1 MGVNRKDQTRA
12 SSLHQGRREALQK
25 ENKTVMAAFSIL
37 AILIAYAA
45 AGPVPTT
52 EYNNHEPQV
61 STKPFRH
68 TAPGVTCRTEYVVL
82 WSTKYE
88 EREEQVCQTLVQ
100 NLCRPTT
107 RQECNTK
114 QTEVCKEIK
123 RNVCVQKFK
132 TEYQPY
138 TESKCTTEYKQ
149 VIERVE
155 GKPQVCRT
163 TFYNRYMSIS
173 SVPQYYL
180 QDCQYAWKGAGN
192 DKVWAPIEGT
202 CQNVPYDSCKEV
214 AKTQAKQVAYQEC
227 HDVPE
232 TKCSLV
238 PEQVCVNVPEE
249 VCQQVPKQQCHAE
262 HKKFPIRIS
271 RQEAKKVCNVPG
283 QSKSPSSG
291 LAPSIPSIPGAE
303 VAVVPTFT
311 APAPVPSSP
320 AFNQQPLDQQ
330 RGVAFEDEDDHANVD
345 DPTRPLQEVKNDKK
359 PSTQLQGGLSTLDEI
374 LAARRANAKPQLSE
388 KLVFSS

>member
-1 MGVNRKDQTRA
+1 MGIVRA

-25 ENKTVMAAFSIL
+25 ENKTAMAAFSIL
-37 AILIAYAA
+37 AILTAYAA
-45 AGPVPTT
+45 AGPVPIN
-52 EYNNHEPQV
+52 YDYQHEPQV

-68 TAPGVTCRTEYVVL
+68 TAASVTCRTEYVVL

-107 RQECNTK
+107 RQE
-114 QTEVCKEIK
+114 
-123 RNVCVQKFK
+123 
-132 TEYQPY
+132 YQPY
-138 TESKCTTEYKQ
+138 TESECTTEYK
-149 VIERVE
+149 
-155 GKPQVCRT
+155 
-163 TFYNRYMSIS
+163 
-173 SVPQYYL
+173 
-180 QDCQYAWKGAGN
+180 QDCQYAWKGKGN

-214 AKTQAKQVAYQEC
+214 GKTQARQVAYQEC

-232 TKCSLV
+232 KKCSLV
-238 PEQVCVNVPEE
+238 PEQVCVSVPDE
-249 VCQQVPKQQCHAE
+249 VCQQVPKQQCHSE

-283 QSKSPSSG
+283 QSKTPSP
-291 LAPSIPSIPGAE
+291 LAPSIP

-320 AFNQQPLDQQ
+320 AF
-330 RGVAFEDEDDHANVD
+330 
-345 DPTRPLQEVKNDKK
+345 
-359 PSTQLQGGLSTLDEI
+359 
-374 LAARRANAKPQLSE
+374 
-388 KLVFSS
+388 

>member
-1 MGVNRKDQTRA
+1 MGIVGIK
-12 SSLHQGRREALQK
+12 QGLQVYIREG
-25 ENKTVMAAFSIL
+25 ENKTVMAVFSIL
-37 AILIAYAA
+37 AILTAYAA
-45 AGPVPTT
+45 AGPVPIN
-52 EYNNHEPQV
+52 YDYQHEPQV

-68 TAPGVTCRTEYVVL
+68 TAPSVTCRTEYVVL

-100 NLCRPTT
+100 NLCRPTI
-107 RQECNTK
+107 RQECHTK
-114 QTEVCKEIK
+114 QTEVCKETN

-138 TESKCTTEYKQ
+138 TETECKTEYK
-149 VIERVE
+149 
-155 GKPQVCRT
+155 
-163 TFYNRYMSIS
+163 
-173 SVPQYYL
+173 

-192 DKVWAPIEGT
+192 DKVWSPIEGT

-214 AKTQAKQVAYQEC
+214 AKTQALQVAYQEC

-232 TKCSLV
+232 KKCSLV
-238 PEQVCVNVPEE
+238 PEQVCVKVPDE
-249 VCQQVPKQQCHAE
+249 VCQQVPKQQCHSE

-283 QSKSPSSG
+283 QPKTQSP
-291 LAPSIPSIPGAE
+291 LAPSIS

-320 AFNQQPLDQQ
+320 AFNQQSDFEDSQPLDQQ
-330 RGVAFEDEDDHANVD
+330 RGVA
-345 DPTRPLQEVKNDKK
+345 
-359 PSTQLQGGLSTLDEI
+359 
-374 LAARRANAKPQLSE
+374 
-388 KLVFSS
+388 

>member
-37 AILIAYAA
+37 AILTAYAA

-52 EYNNHEPQV
+52 EYNNHEPKV

-68 TAPGVTCRTEYVVL
+68 TAPSVTCRTEYGVL
-82 WSTKYE
+82 WSTKDE

-100 NLCRPTT
+100 NLCRPTS
-107 RQECNTK
+107 RQECHIK

-138 TESKCTTEYKQ
+138 TESECRTEYK
-149 VIERVE
+149 
-155 GKPQVCRT
+155 
-163 TFYNRYMSIS
+163 
-173 SVPQYYL
+173 
-180 QDCQYAWKGAGN
+180 QDCQYAWKGTGN

-214 AKTQAKQVAYQEC
+214 SRTQARQVAYQEC

-232 TKCSLV
+232 RKCSLV
-238 PEQVCVNVPEE
+238 PEQVCVNVQDE
-249 VCQQVPKQQCHAE
+249 VCRQVPKQQCHSE

-271 RQEAKKVCNVPG
+271 RQEAKKVCKVPG

-303 VAVVPTFT
+303 VAPVPPFT

-320 AFNQQPLDQQ
+320 AFDQQPLDQQ

-345 DPTRPLQEVKNDKK
+345 YPTTQLQEVKDDKK

-374 LAARRANAKPQLSE
+374 LAAGRANAKPQLSE

>member
-1 MGVNRKDQTRA
+1 MGNRKDQTRA

-25 ENKTVMAAFSIL
+25 ENKIVMAAFSIL
-37 AILIAYAA
+37 AILTAYAA
-45 AGPVPTT
+45 AGPLPTT

-68 TAPGVTCRTEYVVL
+68 TAPSVTCQTEYVVL

-107 RQECNTK
+107 RQECHTK

-138 TESKCTTEYKQ
+138 TESECTTEYK
-149 VIERVE
+149 
-155 GKPQVCRT
+155 
-163 TFYNRYMSIS
+163 
-173 SVPQYYL
+173 
-180 QDCQYAWKGAGN
+180 QDCQYAWKGTGN

-214 AKTQAKQVAYQEC
+214 AKTQARQAAYQEC
-227 HDVPE
+227 H
-232 TKCSLV
+232 S
-238 PEQVCVNVPEE
+238 
-249 VCQQVPKQQCHAE
+249 E

-283 QSKSPSSG
+283 QPKTPSP
-291 LAPSIPSIPGAE
+291 LAPSIP

-320 AFNQQPLDQQ
+320 AFNQQPTFEDSLPLDQQ
-330 RGVAFEDEDDHANVD
+330 RGVAFEDEDDHARIGV
-345 DPTRPLQEVKNDKK
+345 PTTPLQEVKDHKK

-374 LAARRANAKPQLSE
+374 LAARRANAKPQPTLSE

>member
-1 MGVNRKDQTRA
+1 MGVQSEGLRVYIRGVQKIRK
-12 SSLHQGRREALQK
+12 K

-37 AILIAYAA
+37 AILTAYAA

-52 EYNNHEPQV
+52 DYNNQEPQV

-68 TAPGVTCRTEYVVL
+68 TAPSVTCRTEYVVL
-82 WSTKYE
+82 WSTKYD

-107 RQECNTK
+107 RQECHIK

-138 TESKCTTEYKQ
+138 TETECKTEYK
-149 VIERVE
+149 
-155 GKPQVCRT
+155 
-163 TFYNRYMSIS
+163 
-173 SVPQYYL
+173 
-180 QDCQYAWKGAGN
+180 QDCQYAWKGTGN
-192 DKVWAPIEGT
+192 DKVWSPIEGT

-214 AKTQAKQVAYQEC
+214 SKTQARQVAYQEC

-232 TKCSLV
+232 KKCSLV
-238 PEQVCVNVPEE
+238 PEQVCVNVPDE
-249 VCQQVPKQQCHAE
+249 VCQQVPKQQCHSE

-283 QSKSPSSG
+283 QPKTPSP
-291 LAPSIPSIPGAE
+291 LAPSIP

-320 AFNQQPLDQQ
+320 AFNQQPTFENSQPLDRQ
-330 RGVAFEDEDDHANVD
+330 RGVAFEDEDDHASVD
-345 DPTRPLQEVKNDKK
+345 VPTTPLEEMDDKK

-374 LAARRANAKPQLSE
+374 LAARRANAKPQPTLSE

>member
-45 AGPVPTT
+45 AGPGPTT

-100 NLCRPTT
+100 NLCRPTI
-107 RQECNTK
+107 RQGCNTK
-114 QTEVCKEIK
+114 QTKVCKEIK

-138 TESKCTTEYKQ
+138 TESKCTTEYK
-149 VIERVE
+149 
-155 GKPQVCRT
+155 
-163 TFYNRYMSIS
+163 
-173 SVPQYYL
+173 

-232 TKCSLV
+232 KKCSLV

-249 VCQQVPKQQCHAE
+249 VCQQVPKQQCDAE

-291 LAPSIPSIPGAE
+291 LKPSIPSIPGAE

-330 RGVAFEDEDDHANVD
+330 RGAAFEDDDDHASVD
-345 DPTRPLQEVKNDKK
+345 DPTTSLQEVKDDKK
-359 PSTQLQGGLSTLDEI
+359 PSTQLQSGLSTLEEI
-374 LAARRANAKPQLSE
+374 LAARRANVKPQLSE

>member
-37 AILIAYAA
+37 AILTAHVA

-68 TAPGVTCRTEYVVL
+68 TAPGVTCQTKYVVL

-100 NLCRPTT
+100 NFCRPTT

-138 TESKCTTEYKQ
+138 TESKCTTEYK
-149 VIERVE
+149 
-155 GKPQVCRT
+155 
-163 TFYNRYMSIS
+163 
-173 SVPQYYL
+173 

-291 LAPSIPSIPGAE
+291 LKPSIPSIPGAE

-320 AFNQQPLDQQ
+320 AFNQQPTFEDSLPLDQQ
-330 RGVAFEDEDDHANVD
+330 RGVAFEDEDYHASVD
-345 DPTRPLQEVKNDKK
+345 VPT
-359 PSTQLQGGLSTLDEI
+359 TQLQGGLSTLDEI
-374 LAARRANAKPQLSE
+374 LAARRANAKPQPTLSE
-388 KLVFSS
+388 KLVFS

>member
-1 MGVNRKDQTRA
+1 MGNRKDQTRA
-12 SSLHQGRREALQK
+12 SGLHQGSREAQK
-25 ENKTVMAAFSIL
+25 ENKTMMAAFSIL
-37 AILIAYAA
+37 AIFTAYAT

-68 TAPGVTCRTEYVVL
+68 TAPSVMCRTEYVIL

-107 RQECNTK
+107 RQECHIK
-114 QTEVCKEIK
+114 QTEVCKETN

-138 TESKCTTEYKQ
+138 TESECTTEYK
-149 VIERVE
+149 
-155 GKPQVCRT
+155 
-163 TFYNRYMSIS
+163 
-173 SVPQYYL
+173 
-180 QDCQYAWKGAGN
+180 QDCQYAWKGRGN
-192 DKVWAPIEGT
+192 DKVWSPIEGT

-214 AKTQAKQVAYQEC
+214 SKK
-227 HDVPE
+227 
-232 TKCSLV
+232 KCSLV
-238 PEQVCVNVPEE
+238 PEQVCVNVPDE
-249 VCQQVPKQQCHAE
+249 VCKQVPKQQCHSE

-283 QSKSPSSG
+283 QPKTQSP
-291 LAPSIPSIPGAE
+291 LAPSIS

-320 AFNQQPLDQQ
+320 AFNQQSDFEDSQPLDQQ
-330 RGVAFEDEDDHANVD
+330 RGVAFEDEDAHASVD
-345 DPTRPLQEVKNDKK
+345 VPTTPLEEVKDDKK

-374 LAARRANAKPQLSE
+374 LAARRANAKPQPTLSE

>member
-12 SSLHQGRREALQK
+12 SGLHQGSREALQK
-25 ENKTVMAAFSIL
+25 ENKTVMAAFFIL
-37 AILIAYAA
+37 AILTAYAA
-45 AGPVPTT
+45 AGPVPIN
-52 EYNNHEPQV
+52 YDYQHEPQV

-68 TAPGVTCRTEYVVL
+68 TAPSVACQTEYVVL

-100 NLCRPTT
+100 NLCRQTT
-107 RQECNTK
+107 RQECHAR

-138 TESKCTTEYKQ
+138 TESECTTEYKQ
-149 VIERVE
+149 
-155 GKPQVCRT
+155 
-163 TFYNRYMSIS
+163 
-173 SVPQYYL
+173 
-180 QDCQYAWKGAGN
+180 DCQYAWRGAGN
-192 DKVWAPIEGT
+192 DKVWSPIEGT

-214 AKTQAKQVAYQEC
+214 AKTQARQVAYQEC

-232 TKCSLV
+232 RKCSLV
-238 PEQVCVNVPEE
+238 PEQVCVNVPDE
-249 VCQQVPKQQCHAE
+249 VCQQVPKQQCHSE

-271 RQEAKKVCNVPG
+271 RQESKKVCNVPG
-283 QSKSPSSG
+283 QPKTPSP
-291 LAPSIPSIPGAE
+291 LAPSIP

-320 AFNQQPLDQQ
+320 AFNQQPTFEDSLPLDQQ
-330 RGVAFEDEDDHANVD
+330 RRVAFEDEDDHASVD
-345 DPTRPLQEVKNDKK
+345 DPTTQLQEVKGDKK

-374 LAARRANAKPQLSE
+374 LAARRANGKPPLSE

>member
-1 MGVNRKDQTRA
+1 MGNRKDQTRA

-25 ENKTVMAAFSIL
+25 ENKIVMAAFSIL
-37 AILIAYAA
+37 AIFTAYAA

-52 EYNNHEPQV
+52 KYNNHEPQI

-68 TAPGVTCRTEYVVL
+68 TAPSVTCRTEYVVL

-88 EREEQVCQTLVQ
+88 EREEQVCQILVQ

-107 RQECNTK
+107 RQECHTK

-132 TEYQPY
+132 TKYQPY
-138 TESKCTTEYKQ
+138 TESECTTEYK
-149 VIERVE
+149 
-155 GKPQVCRT
+155 
-163 TFYNRYMSIS
+163 
-173 SVPQYYL
+173 

-192 DKVWAPIEGT
+192 DKVWSPIEGT
-202 CQNVPYDSCKEV
+202 CQNIPYDSCKEV
-214 AKTQAKQVAYQEC
+214 SKTQARQVAYQEC

-232 TKCSLV
+232 RKCSLV
-238 PEQVCVNVPEE
+238 PEQVCVNVPDE
-249 VCQQVPKQQCHAE
+249 VCQQVPKQQCHAQ

-330 RGVAFEDEDDHANVD
+330 RGVAFEDEAAHANVD
-345 DPTRPLQEVKNDKK
+345 DPTTQLQEVKD
-359 PSTQLQGGLSTLDEI
+359 DEI
-374 LAARRANAKPQLSE
+374 PAARRANAKPQPTLSE